1 MYYIK
6 SLSFFFIFFILLSSD
21 LFAEKVV
28 YLNIEKI
35 MKTSKAGKA
44 LINKINETNQK
55 NLKKFK
61 KIEED

>member
-6 SLSFFFIFFILLSSD
+6 SLSFIFVFFILLSSN
-21 LFAEKVV
+21 LFAEKIV

-44 LINKINETNQK
+44 LISKINETNQK
-55 NLKKFK
+55 NRDQF
-61 KIEED
+61 ETR